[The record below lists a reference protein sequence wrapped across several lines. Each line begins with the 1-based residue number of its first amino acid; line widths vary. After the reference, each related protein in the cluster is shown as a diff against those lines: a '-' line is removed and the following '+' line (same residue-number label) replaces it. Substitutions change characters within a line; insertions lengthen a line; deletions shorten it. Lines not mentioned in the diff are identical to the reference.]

1 MFTVEFE
8 RDASVITVLD
18 ETGQYDDVEVIIG
31 DDSEVFIRQFDPDAN
46 TYDMIILT
54 YAQLVEIL
62 ASLNSTEGMHRVL
75 MEGRL

>member
-8 RDASVITVLD
+8 IDASVITVLD

-31 DDSEVFIRQFDPDAN
+31 EDSEVFIRQFDDEN
-46 TYDMIILT
+46 NSYDMIIMT
-54 YAQLVEIL
+54 YAQLIDIL

-75 MEGRL
+75 TEGRL

>member
-31 DDSEVFIRQFDPDAN
+31 EDSEVFIRQFDDEN
-46 TYDMIILT
+46 NSYDIIIMT
-54 YAQLVEIL
+54 YAQLIDIL

>member
-8 RDASVITVLD
+8 SDASIITVLD

-31 DDSEVFIRQFDPDAN
+31 DDSEVFIRQFDADAN

-54 YAQLVEIL
+54 YAQLVDIL
-62 ASLNSTEGMHRVL
+62 ASLNSTEGMHKVISKGVL
-75 MEGRL
+75 

>member
-31 DDSEVFIRQFDPDAN
+31 EDSEVFIRQFDDEN
-46 TYDMIILT
+46 NSYDIIIMT
-54 YAQLVEIL
+54 YAQLIDIL

-75 MEGRL
+75 TEGRL

>member
-31 DDSEVFIRQFDPDAN
+31 EDSEVFIRQFDDEN
-46 TYDMIILT
+46 NSYDMIIMT
-54 YAQLVEIL
+54 YAQLIDIL

-75 MEGRL
+75 MEGKL

>member
-31 DDSEVFIRQFDPDAN
+31 EDSEVFIRQFDDEN
-46 TYDMIILT
+46 NSYDMIIMT
-54 YAQLVEIL
+54 YAQLIDIL

-75 MEGRL
+75 TEGRL

>member
-31 DDSEVFIRQFDPDAN
+31 EDSEVFIRQFDDEN
-46 TYDMIILT
+46 NSYDMIIMT
-54 YAQLVEIL
+54 YAQLIDIL

-75 MEGRL
+75 TEDRL

>member
-8 RDASVITVLD
+8 KDASVITVLD
-18 ETGQYDDVEVIIG
+18 ETGEYDDVEVIIG
-31 DDSEVFIRQFDPDAN
+31 EDSEVFIRQFDPDAN

-75 MEGRL
+75 MEGKL

>member
-8 RDASVITVLD
+8 SDASIITVLD

-31 DDSEVFIRQFDPDAN
+31 DDSEVFIRQFDSDAN

-62 ASLNSTEGMHRVL
+62 ASLNSTEGMHKVISKGEL
-75 MEGRL
+75 

>member
-31 DDSEVFIRQFDPDAN
+31 EDSEVFIRQFDDEN
-46 TYDMIILT
+46 NSYDMIIMT
-54 YAQLVEIL
+54 YAQLIDIL

-75 MEGRL
+75 LEGRL

>member
-31 DDSEVFIRQFDPDAN
+31 EDSEVFIRQFDDEN
-46 TYDMIILT
+46 NSYDMIIMT
-54 YAQLVEIL
+54 YAQLIDIL

>member
-31 DDSEVFIRQFDPDAN
+31 EDSEVFIRQFDDEN
-46 TYDMIILT
+46 NSYDMIIMT
-54 YAQLVEIL
+54 YAQLIDIL
-62 ASLNSTEGMHRVL
+62 ASLNSTEGMQRVL